1 MSCEVRN
8 FKWLRTGVERA
19 SCEVQNFKL
28 LRTGVETASCEVH
41 NFKVLRTGEDPT
53 TLPSVVLAVVVDG
66 LFGVFVG
73 VSGAWDEL
81 FIGTR
86 PPSPHSLLPFPHP

>member
-1 MSCEVRN
+1 M
-8 FKWLRTGVERA
+8 
-19 SCEVQNFKL
+19 
-28 LRTGVETASCEVH
+28 
-41 NFKVLRTGEDPT
+41 LRTGEDPT

-86 PPSPHSLLPFPHP
+86 PPPPTLSSLTPIPNKSYMVSRARSPTIYSFS